1 MDPPKES
8 TQGFEIEGSL
18 RVGRILRAEWECSH
32 VDMAGCDFRE
42 ITPRDCARMVS
53 LVFKPR
59 RDFCVQLPWG
69 IFVMLTEGQVIGS
82 YRIRRKLGEGGMG
95 AVFEAVNSEIGRT
108 AAIKVLHPQ
117 FAQNPQVATRFLNEA
132 RAANAIN
139 HPGVVEVF
147 EFNRL
152 PDGTTFI
159 VMEFLAGESLAH
171 RLAKGPIGPD
181 TVRIVRQI
189 ASVLAAAHEKNIVHR
204 D

>member
-32 VDMAGCDFRE
+32 VDMGGCDFRE

-95 AVFEAVNSEIGRT
+95 AVFEAVNSEIGWT
-108 AAIKVLHPQ
+108 VAIKVLYPQ
-117 FAQNPQVATRFLNEA
+117 FAQNP
-132 RAANAIN
+132 
-139 HPGVVEVF
+139 
-147 EFNRL
+147 
-152 PDGTTFI
+152 
-159 VMEFLAGESLAH
+159 
-171 RLAKGPIGPD
+171 
-181 TVRIVRQI
+181 
-189 ASVLAAAHEKNIVHR
+189 
-204 D
+204 